1 MTRSQSLVDSA
12 RVRAYE
18 CSYSFSHTRPDG
30 TRCFTASSEMNG
42 ENIAAGYPSADAA
55 MTAWKNSPGHDA
67 NMKFSLFSKIGVGVF
82 VAVSS
87 DNCGY
92 KYYYVQNFGI

>member
-1 MTRSQSLVDSA
+1 
-12 RVRAYE
+12 
-18 CSYSFSHTRPDG
+18 
-30 TRCFTASSEMNG
+30 
-42 ENIAAGYPSADAA
+42 
-55 MTAWKNSPGHDA
+55 
-67 NMKFSLFSKIGVGVF
+67 MKLPLFSKIGVGVF

>member
-1 MTRSQSLVDSA
+1 
-12 RVRAYE
+12 
-18 CSYSFSHTRPDG
+18 
-30 TRCFTASSEMNG
+30 MNG

-55 MTAWKNSPGHDA
+55 MIAWKNSPGHDA
-67 NMKFSLFSKIGVGVF
+67 NMKLSLFSKIGVGVF

>member
-1 MTRSQSLVDSA
+1 
-12 RVRAYE
+12 
-18 CSYSFSHTRPDG
+18 
-30 TRCFTASSEMNG
+30 
-42 ENIAAGYPSADAA
+42 

-67 NMKFSLFSKIGVGVF
+67 NMKLPLFSKIGVGVF